1 MNARADAH
9 EPDPS
14 QGARTRGVPLG
25 RLFGIEIRLD
35 WSVLIIFALI
45 VSGLGADAFPAWHPD
60 WEGTLVWGVALL
72 AGFLFFAS
80 LLVHELSHALV
91 ARRFGIAVP
100 RITLFLFGG
109 AAEMESEPTTPA
121 AELGVAIVGPVVSA
135 VLGIGF
141 TMLAIATGGP
151 GFTETLA
158 SDPAKAMASLSPLGT
173 VLHWLGPV
181 NLVLAAFNMVPGFPL
196 DGGRVFRAIVW
207 WWTKD
212 LRLATR
218 IASEGGRLVG
228 WGLMVLGGLSVLQGA
243 AVQGLWLVL
252 IGWFLSNVAQASYQQ
267 FLMQRAIGTLRV
279 RDLMRTRFDS
289 VEASMPLQRFID
301 EYLLRSG
308 QGTWP
313 VRDGARCVGT
323 VSLQQIAGVAP
334 ERRGEL
340 RLQDVMA
347 PLRERAV
354 EANLA
359 GRSALARATGEGDEP
374 MPVLDE
380 GRLVG
385 LLHRSDI
392 LKWLK
397 LHEVGR

>member
-1 MNARADAH
+1 
-9 EPDPS
+9 
-14 QGARTRGVPLG
+14 
-25 RLFGIEIRLD
+25 
-35 WSVLIIFALI
+35 
-45 VSGLGADAFPAWHPD
+45 
-60 WEGTLVWGVALL
+60 LL
-72 AGFLFFAS
+72 AGILFFAS

-121 AELGVAIVGPVVSA
+121 AELSVAIVGPVVSA
-135 VLGIGF
+135 VLGVAF
-141 TMLAIATGGP
+141 TMLAMATGGP
-151 GFTETLA
+151 GFTEALA

-196 DGGRVFRAIVW
+196 DGGRVLRAFIW

-212 LRLATR
+212 LRRATR

-228 WGLMVLGGLSVLQGA
+228 WGLMVLGGLSVLEGA

-252 IGWFLSNVAQASYQQ
+252 IGWFLSNIAQASYQQ
-267 FLMQRAIGTLRV
+267 FLLQRAVGALRV

-289 VEASMPLQRFID
+289 VEASMPVQRFID

-313 VRDGARCVGT
+313 VREGDRCVGT
-323 VSLQQIAGVAP
+323 VSLQQIADIPP
-334 ERRGEL
+334 ERRGVL
-340 RLQDVMA
+340 RLQEVMA
-347 PLRERAV
+347 NLEDRSSVDAD
-354 EANLA
+354 LA
-359 GRSALARATGEGDEP
+359 GRSALLRASAEGDEP
-374 MPVLDE
+374 IPVLE
-380 GRLVG
+380 AGRLVG
-385 LLHRSDI
+385 LLHRADI
-392 LKWLK
+392 LKWLR
-397 LHEVGR
+397 LHEVGH